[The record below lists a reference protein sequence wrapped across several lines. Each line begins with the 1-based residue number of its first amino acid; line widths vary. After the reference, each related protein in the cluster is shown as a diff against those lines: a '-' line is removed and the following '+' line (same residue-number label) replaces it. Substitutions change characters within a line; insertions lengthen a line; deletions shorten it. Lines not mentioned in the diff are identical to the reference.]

1 MRLSSGRRA
10 PRLMPPN
17 EAGVRRPIFLRRL
30 QCSCSPMDDMTMA
43 WQNGAVTPRVH
54 VSDAG
59 RCSVQSFPSIA
70 GTLMTTMLPVED
82 DEPPL
87 SADAP
92 NEAPTKR
99 NFGRVG
105 HILRAAP

>member
-30 QCSCSPMDDMTMA
+30 QCSCSPVDDMTMA

-82 DEPPL
+82 DELPPR
-87 SADAP
+87 ADVP

-99 NFGRVG
+99 NFGGVG
-105 HILRAAP
+105 LILRATP